1 MRAELRAL
9 GRVQAA
15 LEQRAQDRRVDLAPI
30 EGGGLQRRLDLF
42 PRQRQGVI
50 AVEEAAVEPGDGFET
65 DAAACGHGAK

>member
-1 MRAELRAL
+1 MCTELRAL
-9 GRVQAA
+9 FRVKAA
-15 LEQRAQDRRVDLAPI
+15 LEQGAQDRGIDLRPV
-30 EGGGLQRRLDLF
+30 ERGGFQGRFDLF